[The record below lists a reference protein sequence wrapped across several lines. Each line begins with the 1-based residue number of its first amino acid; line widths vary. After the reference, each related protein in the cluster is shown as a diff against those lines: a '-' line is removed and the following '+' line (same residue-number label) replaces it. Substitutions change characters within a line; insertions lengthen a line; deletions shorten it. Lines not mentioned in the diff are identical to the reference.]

1 VLPISP
7 KRARYG
13 ARGSIMKVSYPEPD
27 SRCKSDMTWMETVL
41 LAMGIDGMEFL
52 GMVLVWLWNRGRLIK
67 VWESNQI
74 ANLNVVKLLERVI
87 LGT

>member
-1 VLPISP
+1 
-7 KRARYG
+7 
-13 ARGSIMKVSYPEPD
+13 
-27 SRCKSDMTWMETVL
+27 METVL